1 MSQSPKLRTEAS
13 EASTP
18 GPETT
23 DPHASDEQDFESFAS
38 AQHPLDIQAATWAAR
53 ARNGL
58 DARGQAELDAWLAER
73 PDHHAAFEDMQD
85 MFDRLRAVPADEV
98 AALKA
103 RRSPVSSQPRAPH
116 SAGHFRSARAP
127 ISPRARRARGP
138 GPGRFV
144 PRLVAASAAL
154 SITLV
159 GWMGWE
165 HWRSLPTYEKSLA
178 TARGQQLRTEL
189 PDGSGL
195 VLDTATQL
203 ETRLYRHQREVRLR
217 EGQAFF
223 SIAADAARPFHVV
236 AGDVRVTVVGT
247 RFTVRHTSTGLEAG
261 ETRISVDEGRVR
273 VGRDPAGPATM
284 PAESGIAVEL
294 SAGQSV
300 AVDAQGKVGAIAPLP
315 PGGNAAW
322 QQGRVSFDGV
332 PLSQALAEFERY
344 GTTGLVVRD
353 PAVAAMPVGGSFQ
366 LRRLDGFTKALVEQL
381 PVRLERRGTETE
393 IVSSHR

>member
-1 MSQSPKLRTEAS
+1 
-13 EASTP
+13 
-18 GPETT
+18 
-23 DPHASDEQDFESFAS
+23 
-38 AQHPLDIQAATWAAR
+38 
-53 ARNGL
+53 
-58 DARGQAELDAWLAER
+58 
-73 PDHHAAFEDMQD
+73 
-85 MFDRLRAVPADEV
+85 
-98 AALKA
+98 
-103 RRSPVSSQPRAPH
+103 
-116 SAGHFRSARAP
+116 
-127 ISPRARRARGP
+127 
-138 GPGRFV
+138 
-144 PRLVAASAAL
+144 
-154 SITLV
+154 
-159 GWMGWE
+159 
-165 HWRSLPTYEKSLA
+165 
-178 TARGQQLRTEL
+178 
-189 PDGSGL
+189 
-195 VLDTATQL
+195 
-203 ETRLYRHQREVRLR
+203 
-217 EGQAFF
+217 
-223 SIAADAARPFHVV
+223 
-236 AGDVRVTVVGT
+236 VRVTVVGT